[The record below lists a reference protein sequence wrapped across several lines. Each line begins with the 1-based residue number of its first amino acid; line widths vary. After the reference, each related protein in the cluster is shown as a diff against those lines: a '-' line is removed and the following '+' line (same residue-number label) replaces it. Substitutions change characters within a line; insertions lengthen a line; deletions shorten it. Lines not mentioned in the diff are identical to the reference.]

1 MCKRIEKKW
10 IKGTSSATL
19 PITDFSVRN
28 EKEKEKLD
36 KKMEKERGKIEKDI
50 EKLDKDREKK
60 DKGTLDQTIQLT
72 SIRKGKGGRKG
83 D

>member
-10 IKGTSSATL
+10 IKGTSSAAL

-28 EKEKEKLD
+28 EKEKEKFD

-60 DKGTLDQTIQLT
+60 DKGTLDQTLEMTVQK
-72 SIRKGKGGRKG
+72 KGKRR
-83 D
+83 